1 MCHQI
6 FVSEGSAV
14 RATLIRAV
22 GLALSMLG
30 PVALPFEYTTSV
42 DEAALI
48 IAPGLSLDVAG
59 AKALTGTVAG
69 LRIELDQYLEGAR

>member
-1 MCHQI
+1 
-6 FVSEGSAV
+6 
-14 RATLIRAV
+14 
-22 GLALSMLG
+22 MLG